1 MKAEPFYANL
11 MHRFL
16 LHSHSVE
23 VLRSNFFL
31 QSVGLIYLVGIAR
44 CLFSNLSLALSF
56 TCTHT
61 HARTYTLTH
70 TLAPTYTH
78 AHTHTCTYLH
88 TRTHTHTIIRS
99 IEHEKQL
106 EVAPTLPE

>member
-23 VLRSNFFL
+23 VLRSNFFSSISP
-31 QSVGLIYLVGIAR
+31 SVGLIYLVGIAR
-44 CLFSNLSLALSF
+44 CLFNNLSFALSF

-61 HARTYTLTH
+61 HIYLKTSTHTH

-78 AHTHTCTYLH
+78 A
-88 TRTHTHTIIRS
+88 HTHTIIRS